1 MNDLMRWDSYSL
13 SSFAYCNDR
22 ASVHNCITHRSVNC
36 PNDRFF
42 VFVDHSRG
50 TAQTTGGS
58 FVRNIYR
65 GEKPKKEHVLS
76 IPIPFPL
83 NALPNP
89 DVIIVKLPI
98 ISILWSVYFHS
109 IDNIIGESL
118 PVTRSHT
125 DWNHKTALFGWV
137 AEVLPI
143 DKFNSVATFGLLG
156 FILITYLCTL

>member
-13 SSFAYCNDR
+13 SSFAYYNDR
-22 ASVHNCITHRSVNC
+22 ALTIALLTVLLTALTIDFLCLLTIREGQPRRRAGLSLEISTVERSRKKNMC
-36 PNDRFF
+36 CRYPFR
-42 VFVDHSRG
+42 SRW
-50 TAQTTGGS
+50 TLSRTQT
-58 FVRNIYR
+58 
-65 GEKPKKEHVLS
+65 L
-76 IPIPFPL
+76 
-83 NALPNP
+83 
-89 DVIIVKLPI
+89 IVKLPI

>member
-1 MNDLMRWDSYSL
+1 MNDLMRWDSNSL

-22 ASVHNCITHRSVNC
+22 AFTIALLTVLL
-36 PNDRFF
+36 
-42 VFVDHSRG
+42 
-50 TAQTTGGS
+50 TALTIDFLCLLTIREGQTTTGGS

-65 GEKPKKEHVLS
+65 EEKPKKEHVLS